1 MRLSV
6 LIPVVLIFAFTLP
19 TSEALLAQQKRPI
32 AQMIRLEGKV
42 ELKSEGKPTY
52 RPARLNEWLFHGDLL
67 RVPKGAR
74 GVIRCTSD
82 STSWTIPADGLPRGV
97 ANTCSPTTGV

>member
-1 MRLSV
+1 M
-6 LIPVVLIFAFTLP
+6 
-19 TSEALLAQQKRPI
+19 AQQKRPI

-42 ELKSEGKPTY
+42 EVKPEGKPAY

-67 RVPKGAR
+67 RVSKGAR

-82 STSWTIPADGLPRGV
+82 STNWTIPADGLPRGV
-97 ANTCSPTTGV
+97 ANTCSPAAGG